1 MFVYALEDGRYYIS
15 SKTMD
20 ELYKVE
26 YGFVKMFLPKYC
38 VEEVN
43 CNNYEEEFKLL
54 LKYMKRYGVN
64 NVRGLQYQSVEF
76 ELSEI
81 LDLQNKM
88 GYKRIFKDPVLD
100 TIDDDSVEDI

>member
-43 CNNYEEEFKLL
+43 CNNYEEEFYLVLKNNKREALL
-54 LKYMKRYGVN
+54 HFGTA
-64 NVRGLQYQSVEF
+64 QA
-76 ELSEI
+76 
-81 LDLQNKM
+81 
-88 GYKRIFKDPVLD
+88 KD
-100 TIDDDSVEDI
+100 TGDDSLDIEVLN